1 MSKSCLTF
9 DNLIKELQNEANGF
23 SINKTYE
30 LYSQMKYAFKLI
42 NFKGT
47 SLESLVKYKLTVEND
62 HIVGTVYLDVS
73 QMSSSDLILLKF
85 ILYDFKTNICNRI
98 IENHTEKG
106 NNMFKL
112 TIS

>member
-1 MSKSCLTF
+1 MNKSCLTF
-9 DNLIKELQNEANGF
+9 YNLIKELQKEANGY

-30 LYSQMKYAFKLI
+30 LYSQMKYTFKLI
-42 NFKGT
+42 NFKGI

-85 ILYDFKTNICNRI
+85 IWDYFKTNICNRI
-98 IENHTEKG
+98 IENHTENG

-112 TIS
+112 TIY